1 MFVNL
6 STAKIRKFESHIKKS
21 YEGVIFELMVTH
33 NPRDRRS
40 IELTWIIVEDR
51 EQGTGSAIMR
61 ELCEF
66 ADHHSAE
73 IRLKPASKDDYA
85 AITSRE
91 RLIRFYNRFE
101 FVMEKQKPDAIEG
114 IPILVRKPVVAAV

>member
-1 MFVNL
+1 MFMDL
-6 STAKIRKFESHIKKS
+6 STAEIQKFESHIKKS
-21 YEGVIFELMVTH
+21 YEGVVFDLMVTR

-40 IELTWIIVEDR
+40 IELTWIIVKDR

-61 ELCEF
+61 ELCKF
-66 ADHHSAE
+66 ADRHSAE

-91 RLIRFYNRFE
+91 RLISFYNRFE
-101 FVMEKQKPDAIEG
+101 FVMEKQEPDASMG
-114 IPILVRKPVVAAV
+114 IPVLVRKPVNAA